1 MNGIL
6 EQRIQRLEALIAPA
20 HAAPNTAEA
29 APVANFAPAPEKP
42 ALGEQPQEPVQKAP
56 SVVIPALAQV
66 GEPVYE
72 RFRRQKQPTFNG
84 STDPVE
90 AEDWLKKFQRIFAY
104 MKLEDHEKLACA
116 VNQLER
122 EALCWWEYV
131 VMAEG
136 EENTTW
142 TFFVDSFREKYLGE
156 AQLSGKIQEFMNL
169 KQGKMTVTEYVT
181 KFTELARFAR
191 TIVPTDDARKRKFM
205 LGLRVEVAK

>member
-1 MNGIL
+1 M
-6 EQRIQRLEALIAPA
+6 
-20 HAAPNTAEA
+20 
-29 APVANFAPAPEKP
+29 
-42 ALGEQPQEPVQKAP
+42 
-56 SVVIPALAQV
+56 
-66 GEPVYE
+66 
-72 RFRRQKQPTFNG
+72 
-84 STDPVE
+84 
-90 AEDWLKKFQRIFAY
+90 KKVQRIFAY

-136 EENTTW
+136 EENAIW

-181 KFTELARFAR
+181 KFTELARFAP
-191 TIVPTDDARKRKFM
+191 TIVPTDDARKRK
-205 LGLRVEVAK
+205 